1 MMDISQ
7 ALESTLLKADTKPD
21 QIRHLCEEAI
31 AIKVVGVCVPPY
43 YVKDAVKILADT
55 GILTVSVG
63 GFPMGYQNSASKIE
77 DMKRIIQDGA
87 DEVDV
92 VAPIAAIKAGHWT
105 YVDNQIKAL
114 AQMAHLKDKPIKLII
129 ETGLLT
135 RDEIEQVCELAV
147 DARVNYIK
155 TSTGMLGEGPT
166 PEDIRFLR
174 SILPVEILIK
184 ASAGIRTFDQAKAM
198 IEAGATR
205 IGTSS
210 AGVILAG
217 R

>member
-21 QIRHLCEEAI
+21 QIRQLCEEAI
-31 AIKVVGVCVPPY
+31 ALQVVGVCIPPY
-43 YVKDAVKILADT
+43 YVKDAVKILEGT

-92 VAPIAAIKAGHWT
+92 VAPIAAIKAAHWT

-135 RDEIEQVCELAV
+135 RAEIVQVCELAV

-155 TSTGMLGEGPT
+155 TSTGMLGAGPT

-174 SILPVEILIK
+174 SILPVDMPIK

-198 IEAGATR
+198 MEAGAAR
-205 IGTSS
+205 IGTS
-210 AGVILAG
+210 AAAVILAG

>member
-1 MMDISQ
+1 MDISQ

-31 AIKVVGVCVPPY
+31 ALQVVGVCIPPY
-43 YVKDAVKILADT
+43 YVKDAVKILEGT

-92 VAPIAAIKAGHWT
+92 VAPIAAIKAAHWT

-135 RDEIEQVCELAV
+135 REEIERVCELAV
-147 DARVNYIK
+147 EARVNYIK

-174 SILPVEILIK
+174 SILPAEMPIK

-210 AGVILAG
+210 AAVILAG
-217 R
+217 H